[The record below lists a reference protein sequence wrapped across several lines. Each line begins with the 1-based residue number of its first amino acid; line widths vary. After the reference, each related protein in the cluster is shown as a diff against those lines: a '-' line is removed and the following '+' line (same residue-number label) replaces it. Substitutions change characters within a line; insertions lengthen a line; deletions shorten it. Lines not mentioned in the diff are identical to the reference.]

1 MRPKLIKERKGVLN
15 TLHAW
20 LITDNYGHELATV
33 HAWRSSAGIWQVD
46 VYNATEWTG
55 SGRGNTINNAL
66 SRASVGLVAGHAMY
80 DDAHRDADC
89 IDWENCIENEIISAT
104 YFDSVFPVDAIR
116 AEKNANANGFI
127 LGREGYRVRVY
138 RAPGLEFFRLSRNY
152 KLFQIL

>member
-1 MRPKLIKERKGVLN
+1 MLIKERKGVLN

-33 HAWRSSAGIWQVD
+33 HAWRSSTGLWQVD

-55 SGRGNTINNAL
+55 TGNGNTINKAL
-66 SRASVGLVAGHAMY
+66 SRARGGLVAGCAMY

-89 IDWENCIENEIISAT
+89 IDWENCIENDIIAAP
-104 YFDSVFPVDAIR
+104 Y

-127 LGREGYRVRVY
+127 LSRNGGKIRVY